1 MTHTTPD
8 NYCGFIYEV
17 GIQHSYQLDCH
28 AHSNILYQHNKL
40 YNDNIL

>member
-28 AHSNILYQHNKL
+28 IHSNILYQHNKL
-40 YNDNIL
+40 YDNNIL